1 MGFFGKA
8 FDKIK
13 AGLAKTKKVLT
24 TPIQDLFVLT
34 RKLDEKFIDELE
46 ETTLVPRRY
55 IVDYLA
61 QLPWTQKPALTI
73 DILRQRVV
81 DDYNDPDPVAD
92 DDRAYR
98 WQVAN
103 DLQYLNR

>member
-1 MGFFGKA
+1 
-8 FDKIK
+8 
-13 AGLAKTKKVLT
+13 
-24 TPIQDLFVLT
+24 
-34 RKLDEKFIDELE
+34 
-46 ETTLVPRRY
+46 
-55 IVDYLA
+55 
-61 QLPWTQKPALTI
+61 
-73 DILRQRVV
+73 V

>member
-1 MGFFGKA
+1 MMH
-8 FDKIK
+8 DHDI
-13 AGLAKTKKVLT
+13 V
-24 TPIQDLFVLT
+24 QDAMYRMFT
-34 RKLDEKFIDELE
+34 DPEDRAAMEIIIDELE
-46 ETTLVPRRY
+46 ETTLVPRVVIHR
-55 IVDYLA
+55 YLA
-61 QLPWTQKPALTI
+61 QVQWTQKPALTI